1 MIFAQIFDVKPGR
14 AYYMVKACQTIS
26 LERIKRN
33 INSLLDIDYRI
44 KSGQLDKSIALEL
57 FLLK

>member
-1 MIFAQIFDVKPGR
+1 
-14 AYYMVKACQTIS
+14 MVKACQTIS